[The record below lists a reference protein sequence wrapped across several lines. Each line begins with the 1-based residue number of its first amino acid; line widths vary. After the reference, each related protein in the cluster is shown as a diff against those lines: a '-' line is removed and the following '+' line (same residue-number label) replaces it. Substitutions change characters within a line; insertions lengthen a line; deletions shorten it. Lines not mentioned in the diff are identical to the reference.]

1 MSRNFIKLLIFFFFF
16 TVIAGCQKPVSQIP
30 TPSSVPD
37 NISTPVEHV
46 EPLIFAAIP
55 MDNRLKMLE
64 GWTMLAD
71 YITEETGIPV
81 EVDIKKSYNEIIEA
95 MDNNEVDFCYC
106 GPLVYVEAHKKA
118 GAVPLVKP
126 TANGKAFYNSVI
138 IVRKD
143 SGINSVSELKGKKFA
158 FTDRNSTSGYL
169 FPRAMLAEEG
179 IDDVS
184 SFFSE
189 VIFTNG
195 HDSSLESVYQSYID
209 GAGIFDYAFVR
220 EPEPDPKV
228 AELKIIKT
236 SDPIPMGPVVLA
248 KDFDEKV
255 AKELLKVFL
264 RIGKDEETKMLAEK
278 IKVDGYVEAEDKDY
292 DSIRKALQLVTD
304 FEEAGN

>member
-1 MSRNFIKLLIFFFFF
+1 MLQNFIKLLIFFFLFIII
-16 TVIAGCQKPVSQIP
+16 IAGCQKPLSQTP
-30 TPSSVPD
+30 TPSAVP
-37 NISTPVEHV
+37 ISTPKEDVK
-46 EPLIFAAIP
+46 PLIFAAIP

-71 YITEETGIPV
+71 YITEQTGIPV
-81 EVDIKKSYNEIIEA
+81 EVDIKKSYNEIIDA

-106 GPLVYVEAHKKA
+106 GPLVYVEAHEKA
-118 GAVPLVKP
+118 GAIPLVKP
-126 TANGKAFYNSVI
+126 TANGKPFYNSVI

-143 SGINSVSELKGKKFA
+143 SGINSISELKGKKFA

-184 SFFSE
+184 NFFSE

-220 EPEPDPKV
+220 EPEADPKV

-236 SDPIPMGPVVLA
+236 SDPIPMGPVVLS

-264 RIGKDEETKMLAEK
+264 QIGKDEETKKLAEK
-278 IKVDGYVEAEDKDY
+278 IKVDGYIEAEDKDY